1 MDFWIGVDTGGT
13 FTDSVIIDE
22 AGVITRGKALTTPK
36 NFLVGVEG
44 SLTAAAERLH
54 STLPQVLS
62 NTRVFC
68 FGTTIGTNA
77 VATRTGTKTGMVTT
91 TGMGDIV
98 HIARGMSKW
107 GGLPEAEI
115 KHMATTRRSYP
126 IVPKN
131 LIKEV
136 HERIDWKG
144 SIVCK
149 LSSEEI
155 KKAIA
160 DLVDQGVQSIAVCF
174 LWSFRNNMHEKEAKR
189 IVSELYP
196 NIYCSASHEIM
207 PIQGEYERFIT
218 TVFDCY
224 IGPITDKFL
233 KSLRVW
239 LESNGLKSRLLVMK
253 ADGGCAFSD
262 EVLPVA
268 TIHSGPAGGV
278 MGVRFLGEL
287 LGYKD
292 IISADVGGTTFD
304 VSIIRD
310 GKVSYSRDPVIEKHH
325 TLYPT
330 VDLTSIG
337 AGGGTIIWAN
347 SETRTVHV
355 GPMSAGSD
363 PGPACYGLG
372 GEEPTLADA
381 SLVLGY
387 LNPDY
392 FFGGA
397 MKLDM
402 GKATKA
408 LQKVATQVDMDI
420 PQVAAGAYDILNARM
435 SDLITGVTVRRGY
448 DIRDFTLF
456 VFGGAGALHAAA
468 IGSETGV
475 KNIVIPVSAATY
487 SALGL
492 ATSSLLHSHVK
503 YSYNKLPMD
512 MKIFNQHFEELD
524 AAVARDLEHDGVK
537 EEDRIIQYYLDM
549 KYGLQIHVVRV
560 EIEKKSY
567 GLDEADL
574 IASLLS

>member
-1 MDFWIGVDTGGT
+1 
-13 FTDSVIIDE
+13 
-22 AGVITRGKALTTPK
+22 
-36 NFLVGVEG
+36 
-44 SLTAAAERLH
+44 
-54 STLPQVLS
+54 
-62 NTRVFC
+62 
-68 FGTTIGTNA
+68 
-77 VATRTGTKTGMVTT
+77 
-91 TGMGDIV
+91 
-98 HIARGMSKW
+98 
-107 GGLPEAEI
+107 
-115 KHMATTRRSYP
+115 
-126 IVPKN
+126 
-131 LIKEV
+131 
-136 HERIDWKG
+136 
-144 SIVCK
+144 
-149 LSSEEI
+149 
-155 KKAIA
+155 
-160 DLVDQGVQSIAVCF
+160 
-174 LWSFRNNMHEKEAKR
+174 
-189 IVSELYP
+189 
-196 NIYCSASHEIM
+196 
-207 PIQGEYERFIT
+207 
-218 TVFDCY
+218 
-224 IGPITDKFL
+224 
-233 KSLRVW
+233 
-239 LESNGLKSRLLVMK
+239 MK

-512 MKIFNQHFEELD
+512 MEIFNQHFEELD

-574 IASLLS
+574 IASQFDKAYDDLYGKGAAYSAAGRIITTFIVTGRAKPLKIKREKHEKVGTDPRQALKGQREAFSRKYDKFVIMDIYDYDKLKAGNIIPGPAIIEAQDTTMVILPDQQGYMDEYLNMKIAY